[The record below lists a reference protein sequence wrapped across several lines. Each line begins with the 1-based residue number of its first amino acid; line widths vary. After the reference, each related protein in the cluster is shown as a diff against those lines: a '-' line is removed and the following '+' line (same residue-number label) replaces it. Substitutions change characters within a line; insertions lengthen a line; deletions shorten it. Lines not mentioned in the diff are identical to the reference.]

1 MLIINLFLQM
11 MLDQLMLVLLMLAH
25 QFILTMLQHLMAL
38 IYRDRT
44 TLMIILKKFMER
56 DLEDSRTL
64 LEKMIKTEESESVN
78 AISSTQIGSNL
89 MEIHGT
95 ETIIVEL
102 TEMIETI
109 MVFQIGK
116 KLKEDLMLMI
126 SNVMREIP
134 K

>member
-44 TLMIILKKFMER
+44 TLMIILKKFMEQ

-126 SNVMREIP
+126 SNVMREVP

>member
-1 MLIINLFLQM
+1 
-11 MLDQLMLVLLMLAH
+11 
-25 QFILTMLQHLMAL
+25 MAL
-38 IYRDRT
+38 IYKDRT
-44 TLMIILKKFMER
+44 TLMIILKKFMEQ

-126 SNVMREIP
+126 SNVMREVP

>member
-1 MLIINLFLQM
+1 
-11 MLDQLMLVLLMLAH
+11 
-25 QFILTMLQHLMAL
+25 
-38 IYRDRT
+38 
-44 TLMIILKKFMER
+44 
-56 DLEDSRTL
+56 
-64 LEKMIKTEESESVN
+64 MIKKEESESVN
-78 AISSTQIGSNL
+78 AISSTQIGLNL
-89 MEIHGT
+89 METHGT
-95 ETIIVEL
+95 EMIMAEL